1 MVLMVVMVLMTRRL
15 PCRVRAGAPLS
26 LTTTLTLPSTLHHLP
41 SLPPPSSVRSPT
53 LITSLAL
60 RQVALPQLWPSWDLD
75 GDGFVTEAEFVA
87 AGALLDFLRAYVL
100 PNMSIDSPTRTCGHT
115 PTRASHPARTT
126 SPSRQHEGESSP
138 GRDGSSAVY
147 PPAERGYPPSQ
158 ARQQSGRSSRQG
170 AHDPEEGTELQP
182 PTTSA
187 GRAART
193 AHQSTALPP
202 AVPLPPAAPLARQA
216 SLPSE
221 VAASAPP
228 EGRAMP
234 EEVDRV

>member
-1 MVLMVVMVLMTRRL
+1 M
-15 PCRVRAGAPLS
+15 
-26 LTTTLTLPSTLHHLP
+26 
-41 SLPPPSSVRSPT
+41 
-53 LITSLAL
+53 
-60 RQVALPQLWPSWDLD
+60 
-75 GDGFVTEAEFVA
+75 A

-115 PTRASHPARTT
+115 PTRTSAPVRTT
-126 SPSRQHEGESSP
+126 SSSRHEGESSP

-158 ARQQSGRSSRQG
+158 ARQQSGRSSRQR

-187 GRAART
+187 GRAAWT

-221 VAASAPP
+221 VAASAQP